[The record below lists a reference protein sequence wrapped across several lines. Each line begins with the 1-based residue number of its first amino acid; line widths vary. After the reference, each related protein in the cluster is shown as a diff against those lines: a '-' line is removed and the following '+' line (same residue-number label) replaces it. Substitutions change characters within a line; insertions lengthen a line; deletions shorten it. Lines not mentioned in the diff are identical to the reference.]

1 MCPIYFYFFLSRT
14 GAHHHYDD
22 FVLPNPKFG
31 LIDLVKSILKIHP
44 QQMQNLKKDYI
55 KEALGYYMKVFSPLQ
70 AEKMCDLLANM
81 GQVHNMYMNLAYQH
95 LKAPQ
100 GIVSFVTDSD
110 GSLKKV

>member
-1 MCPIYFYFFLSRT
+1 MFPIYFYLFVT

-31 LIDLVKSILKIHP
+31 FIDFVKSIFKIQP
-44 QQMQNLKKDYI
+44 QQMQNLKKECV
-55 KEALGYYMKVFSPLQ
+55 KEALGYYMKEFSPLQ

-81 GQVHNMYMNLAYQH
+81 GQVHIMYRNLAYQY

-100 GIVSFVTDSD
+100 GIGSFVTDSD

>member
-1 MCPIYFYFFLSRT
+1 MFPIYFYLFVT

-31 LIDLVKSILKIHP
+31 LIDLVKSIFKIQP

-55 KEALGYYMKVFSPLQ
+55 KEALGYYMKEFCPLQ

-81 GQVHNMYMNLAYQH
+81 GQVQIMYRNLAYQH

-100 GIVSFVTDSD
+100 SIVSFVTDSD